1 MIGGNTMKKLK
12 IYMITA
18 LASLICCSL
27 SVNAE
32 ETTDIQ
38 DTAQTTE
45 AVVVTEPTE
54 ELTEATEPTEYT
66 DTTEVITTEI
76 TTVTTVSEI
85 SETTVTTVT
94 EIDENR
100 LFGDANNDGKFNVR
114 DAAYVARHIAS
125 GTTEELDMYF
135 ADYNSDGRIDVR
147 DCAKMAHDITAKASQ
162 QAEEQRKGLPTC
174 PKKADYD
181 LTTDSGMKAYVNDMT
196 RYKAFTKYGI
206 TAVAYDDTVDVW
218 DYSWDV
224 PTVYLSDSES
234 YLAKH
239 DGVLI
244 IGTALY
250 DLPQHYIDNG
260 YSGLFSEAEDESEM
274 ADILVND
281 QLVRLDMMVDEF
293 KAQGDDDY
301 SVSRTHITLSWQ
313 PTEGVGNYEVY
324 LLWGGS
330 KVNYFKDVETYKKY
344 WKLTDE
350 LFEVERNN
358 YYKQFID
365 LYETYGDE
373 YMDELRTW
381 YYTYEDIILDVEWK
395 EMSWS
400 VYKEKVLQL
409 GTYEDPNDYSWLNL
423 NQEQLNRFNSYIAYM
438 SLEEVNELMKDLR
451 TACLNDTVDEYLDE
465 IGA

>member
-1 MIGGNTMKKLK
+1 MKKFR

-18 LASLICCSL
+18 LMTMICCSF

-32 ETTDIQ
+32 ETKDIL
-38 DTAQTTE
+38 DTVQTTE
-45 AVVVTEPTE
+45 TVDVTESVE
-54 ELTEATEPTEYT
+54 ELTEATESTEYT
-66 DTTEVITTEI
+66 DTTEVITTEM
-76 TTVTTVSEI
+76 TTVTTVSET

-100 LFGDANNDGKFNVR
+100 LFGDVNNDGKFNVR

-125 GTTEELDMYF
+125 GTIDELEMYF

-147 DCAKMAHDITAKASQ
+147 DCAKIAKDITAKASQ
-162 QAEEQRKGLPTC
+162 QAVEMKKGLPTL
-174 PKKADYD
+174 PDKADYN

-239 DGVLI
+239 EGVLI

-293 KAQGDDDY
+293 KVNGYTIDD
-301 SVSRTHITLSWQ
+301 TEITLSWQ
-313 PTEGVGNYEVY
+313 PTDGVGNYEVY

-330 KVNYFKDVETYKKY
+330 KGNYFQDMESYKEY
-344 WKLTDE
+344 WNMTDE
-350 LFEVERNN
+350 MCEIAEENF
-358 YYKQFID
+358 YKEYIN
-365 LYETYGDE
+365 LYEAYGDE
-373 YMDELRTW
+373 YMVEYKNW
-381 YYTYEDIILDVEWK
+381 YYTYEDIVLGVEMEK
-395 EMSWS
+395 MSWS
-400 VYKEKVLQL
+400 VFKEKVLQL
-409 GTYEDPNDYSWLNL
+409 GTYEDPNDYSWLDL
-423 NQEQLNRFNSYIAYM
+423 TQEQLNRFNSYIAEM
-438 SLEEVNELMKDLR
+438 SLEEVNELMKGLR